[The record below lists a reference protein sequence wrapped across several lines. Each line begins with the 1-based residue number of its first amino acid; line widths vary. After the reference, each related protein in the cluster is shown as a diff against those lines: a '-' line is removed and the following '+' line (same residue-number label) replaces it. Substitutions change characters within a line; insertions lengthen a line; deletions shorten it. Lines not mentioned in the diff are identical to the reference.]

1 MSNIKERVKRTF
13 QKSQAVKQAKMRQEF
28 LPEALEIIEKPASPI
43 GHFVILVTA
52 GIVLFFGVWSFLGKM
67 DVVVTARGKVITVSG
82 VQTIQAP
89 NTGIVEQICVQEGDY
104 VSAGQDII
112 VVDSTANN
120 IVLQNTEENL
130 ALRELENELLVEIL
144 EGNDISYMLSEETDI
159 EKCQMIE
166 YVLAIQK
173 EYESQ
178 KSDLNSNVEQTLLQI
193 TLEKENYEQIQE
205 NIEFLTKQ
213 KESLSELIVYSNA
226 EEKNSEK
233 IALLIQYKQKKLAD
247 YQQLYELG
255 AVSKDEVDQITVE
268 LEQLKKDC
276 EMQQRL
282 SIYEDYENG
291 LRIKEVDNQLNT
303 MQSNLSSQKTVVE
316 MAEQKYEQAVQSVEI
331 LEAEYRTKLSSYIVE
346 NENMIKEQEVN
357 HEIQTITAEQQKVVS
372 PVDGIVKTMEIN
384 TEGGVLTA
392 AQAVATIVPDGEQ
405 LIVEISIRNQD
416 IGCIEI
422 GQEVVI
428 KLDAYNFQEYGKLE
442 GTVVSISPD
451 AILDKEKGW
460 VYIAKV
466 EICDAKFKENNSD
479 VEIGVGMEC
488 ITEVKVGERRIVD
501 FFLEPLVKHLDGSL
515 KVR

>member
-1 MSNIKERVKRTF
+1 
-13 QKSQAVKQAKMRQEF
+13 
-28 LPEALEIIEKPASPI
+28 
-43 GHFVILVTA
+43 
-52 GIVLFFGVWSFLGKM
+52 
-67 DVVVTARGKVITVSG
+67 
-82 VQTIQAP
+82 
-89 NTGIVEQICVQEGDY
+89 
-104 VSAGQDII
+104 
-112 VVDSTANN
+112 
-120 IVLQNTEENL
+120 
-130 ALRELENELLVEIL
+130 
-144 EGNDISYMLSEETDI
+144 
-159 EKCQMIE
+159 
-166 YVLAIQK
+166 
-173 EYESQ
+173 
-178 KSDLNSNVEQTLLQI
+178 
-193 TLEKENYEQIQE
+193 
-205 NIEFLTKQ
+205 
-213 KESLSELIVYSNA
+213 
-226 EEKNSEK
+226 
-233 IALLIQYKQKKLAD
+233 
-247 YQQLYELG
+247 
-255 AVSKDEVDQITVE
+255 
-268 LEQLKKDC
+268 
-276 EMQQRL
+276 
-282 SIYEDYENG
+282 
-291 LRIKEVDNQLNT
+291 
-303 MQSNLSSQKTVVE
+303 
-316 MAEQKYEQAVQSVEI
+316 
-331 LEAEYRTKLSSYIVE
+331 
-346 NENMIKEQEVN
+346 MIKEQEVN

-405 LIVEISIRNQD
+405 LIVEIFIRNQD